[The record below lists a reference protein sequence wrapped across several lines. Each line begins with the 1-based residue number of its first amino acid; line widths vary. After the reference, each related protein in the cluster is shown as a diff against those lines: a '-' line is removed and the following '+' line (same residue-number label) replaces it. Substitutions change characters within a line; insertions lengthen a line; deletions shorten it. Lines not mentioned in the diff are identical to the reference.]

1 VKAGTLPGAAI
12 WAAAAVLLGL
22 LALLAVTPA
31 PAEAHAILIRSDPPV
46 NARLQDPP
54 PVVSAFFS
62 ETLDTRLSSLKVVN
76 GEGKRVDSGETSFG
90 PDAAQM
96 STTIPEPLPPGFYAV
111 LWQTLSSVDGH
122 LLKGSYP
129 FTVLNPDGSEPAGPR
144 PSAGGGAGYSGGAP
158 TADAVA
164 VKWAGLL
171 AAALT
176 VGALAFL
183 TLVAGPLKAE
193 AGAVVRRHCLR
204 SAWVGT
210 AGLAVTG
217 AAELIIQARRLGG
230 LGFLDEALDTVWG
243 ERWIER
249 QALLLAIAGLLW
261 AHGWAKSR
269 RGAEA
274 STVLPGIALIGG
286 FQYLLLVAMT
296 SHASSVPGSFWAVG
310 ADFVHLAAAAL
321 WVGMLFQLAL
331 FLTWV
336 VRRTPPDQRPALLA
350 QPLRRFSALAA
361 TSVALLLAT
370 GLASSLTEVPDFEA
384 LADTAYGRSLAV
396 KLGAVA
402 LLMAV
407 GGLNAVLLAPR
418 ARRQSDESSDR
429 RFVMAVR
436 TEIVLAVAVL
446 AVAAVFVQYPTARQQ
461 RDAAANVQASTQA
474 VVGYDQIQDTG
485 SAMVNLTI
493 SPKAVGTNSFRVFLF
508 PPSGGQLG
516 EVQRVRLRFKPPDP
530 TLGPSE
536 VIAEPAG
543 LNAYKAVGPF
553 FTTPGAW
560 EVAVDLR
567 RREVEDVTAVF
578 RVAVPGAQAEGG
590 GQFSLPLLAGSW
602 TTVAAIG
609 VLLVAVLM
617 IIWAAQW
624 PALPRRLGRALRI
637 GSGFISVI
645 GLAILVESLFPA
657 GQSGVNPVQATG
669 SSIAVGR
676 SLYVNNCARCH
687 GAEGR
692 GDGPDAKSL
701 GVPPADFR
709 QHIPY
714 HTDLFFFQVISNGL
728 GNFMPPFADQIT
740 EEERWHLIN
749 FLKAEYGVDTS
760 LPPP

>member
-1 VKAGTLPGAAI
+1 MATA
-12 WAAAAVLLGL
+12 
-22 LALLAVTPA
+22 PA

-62 ETLDTRLSSLKVVN
+62 EALDTRLSSLKVVN
-76 GEGKRVDSGETSFG
+76 GEGKQVDSGQTSFG

-96 STTIPEPLPPGFYAV
+96 SVTIPEPLPPGFYAV

-129 FTVLNPDGSEPAGPR
+129 FTVLNPDGSEPSGPR
-144 PSAGGGAGYSGGAP
+144 PSAGGGAGYSGGSP

-164 VKWAGLL
+164 VKWTGLL
-171 AAALT
+171 AAALAL
-176 VGALAFL
+176 GGLAFL
-183 TLVAGPLKAE
+183 TLVAGHLTGE
-193 AGAVVRRHCLR
+193 AKTAVHRYCLR
-204 SAWVGT
+204 SAWAGVF
-210 AGLAVTG
+210 GLAATG
-217 AAELIIQARRLGG
+217 AAELFIQARRLGG
-230 LGFLDEALDTVWG
+230 LDLTDEALRTVWG
-243 ERWIER
+243 ERWMER
-249 QALLLAIAGLLW
+249 QVLLLALAALLWGHGRLKAGRRQKAAQSLLAIALVGGLL
-261 AHGWAKSR
+261 
-269 RGAEA
+269 
-274 STVLPGIALIGG
+274 
-286 FQYLLLVAMT
+286 YLLLVATT

-310 ADFVHLAAAAL
+310 ADFIHLVAAAL
-321 WVGMLFQLAL
+321 WVGILFQLVL
-331 FLTWV
+331 FLAWAI
-336 VRRTPPDQRPALLA
+336 RHTPSHQRPALLS
-350 QPLRRFSALAA
+350 QPLRRFSVLAA
-361 TSVALLLAT
+361 TAVALLLAT
-370 GLASSLTEVPDFEA
+370 GLASSLTQVPDIDA
-384 LADTAYGRSLAV
+384 LADTAYGRALTV
-396 KLGAVA
+396 KLAIIA
-402 LLMAV
+402 LLMLAA
-407 GGLNAVLLAPR
+407 GLNAVFLAPQ
-418 ARRQSDESSDR
+418 ARRKSDDASDR
-429 RFVMAVR
+429 RFIRTVR
-436 TEIVLAVAVL
+436 AEVVLALAVL
-446 AVAAVFVQYPTARQQ
+446 AAAAVFVQYPTARQE

-530 TLGPSE
+530 ALGPSE

-567 RREVEDVTAVF
+567 RRELEDVTAVF

-590 GQFSLPLLAGSW
+590 GEFSLPLLAGSW
-602 TTVAAIG
+602 ITLGAIG
-609 VLLVAVLM
+609 VLLAAVLM

-624 PALPRRLGRALRI
+624 PGLPRRLGRGLRI
-637 GSGFISVI
+637 GSGFISVV
-645 GLAILVESLFPA
+645 GLALLVESLFPA
-657 GQSGVNPVQATG
+657 GQGPVNPVQATG
-669 SSIAVGR
+669 SSIAIGR

-687 GAEGR
+687 GADGR
-692 GDGPDAKSL
+692 GDGPDAASL

-714 HTDLFFFQVISNGL
+714 HTDLFFFEVISNGL

-749 FLKAEYGVDTS
+749 FLKAEYGIDTS